1 MKYPL
6 ITSLLILAFM
16 VPVYVLAQPYR
27 ITGIVKSAAD
37 STPLAGATILLK
49 ETGITATSRSTG
61 EFVIILPAHKGS
73 AEVSLLGYAT
83 RTVTLPPK
91 ENAFLTILLSPV
103 NTTLDEVVVSTG
115 YYTEAKERIT
125 GSFTHISNELLTRS
139 TSPDIISR
147 LEGVT
152 NSLHFDKRR
161 AGTGTQ
167 ADDDY
172 RDLRIRGISTL
183 FANDAPLIV
192 VDNFPYEGDVNTIN
206 PNDVQEIS
214 ILKDAAAASIWGS
227 RAANGV
233 IVITTKRGKS
243 GQRLKAELTMNATS
257 GPKPDLYYDPSFLS
271 APYYIGFEEEMFSRK
286 FYTENN
292 WTALSPVVE
301 TLIAFRD
308 GLIGRNE
315 KEAKLAELSTYD
327 VRADAGKYL
336 YQSPLLQQ
344 YALNISGGS
353 ERFTYYLS
361 TGFDDNKTN
370 IRGNQNGRKNI
381 SSINSVQ
388 LSDRLGV
395 DLGLFYTQA
404 DSRNNGLALDNII
417 GRYPYNKLADQD
429 GVPLSVPRDYRA
441 TYVEGALESGLL
453 DWSYRPLVEQQLI
466 NQHTRASEARINT
479 ALKYTVWKGLNAEV
493 RYQYHQR
500 TGTSVRLY
508 DQETYYV
515 RNLVN
520 QYTQANGQLV
530 FPLGDILNESR
541 TQLESHSFRSQLN
554 YEANWLSKHRFVALG
569 GAEWRENVSSGNSFG
584 LIGYDHD
591 LLTYQSLFDYLTRY
605 PLRPRGNTARLP
617 SPSSTLSDL
626 TDRFVS
632 YYGNTA
638 YTFDSRYVL
647 SASMRW
653 DGSNLFGVKTNQKGV
668 PLWSLGGAW
677 NLSQEAFYDLSWLP
691 YLKWRLTYGYNG
703 NVSKTVT
710 AFTTVNYSTDATT
723 DLKKAAI
730 YIPGNPQLRW
740 ERVAVWN
747 TGLDF
752 GTAGGRVKGS
762 IEYYHKK
769 AGDLLG
775 NNIPLDPTTG
785 YVNSN
790 VFLNYA
796 NMETKGVD
804 LELNT
809 QNLTGNFSWH
819 TSIIANLTRNRVTKY
834 YASPSLSLSS
844 SSYSLRRIEG
854 VSPDAIYSIP
864 WMGLDGQSGDPLVM
878 VDGTPGT
885 DYPKFMQSFTLDD
898 LVMHGTTVPLYTGAI
913 RNSFSWKNI
922 SFSANITWKADY
934 YFRRSTINYGTMVNT
949 GIGHRDF
956 ADRWIQPGDEQFT
969 TIPSFPSTQSLNR
982 DQVYGNSAVLVEKGD
997 HIRLQDLNIGYI
1009 INLQQYHRI
1018 PLKQVHLFVYARNP
1032 GIIWKATGADTDPD
1046 YPSVSIPPAR
1056 LISVGLKTIF

>member
-1 MKYPL
+1 ML
-6 ITSLLILAFM
+6 VFIL
-16 VPVYVLAQPYR
+16 PVCLMAQLRR
-27 ITGIVKSAAD
+27 ITGIVMSAAD
-37 STPLAGATILLK
+37 SIPLAGATLMLK
-49 ETGITATSRSTG
+49 ETGITAVTG
-61 EFVIILPAHKGS
+61 LTGKFVITLPAGRES
-73 AEVSLLGYAT
+73 AEVSLMGYAT
-83 RTVTLPPK
+83 RSVALPQE
-91 ENAFLTILLSPV
+91 ENGFITILLSPV
-103 NTTLDEVVVSTG
+103 NTALDEVEVSTG
-115 YYTEAKERIT
+115 YYTAAKERIT
-125 GSFTHISNELLTRS
+125 GSFTHIDNELLNRS
-139 TSPDIISR
+139 ISPDIISR
-147 LEGVT
+147 LEGIT

-167 ADDDY
+167 AGEDY
-172 RDLRIRGISTL
+172 RDLRIRGTSTL

-192 VDNFPYEGDVNTIN
+192 IDNFPYEGDVNTIN
-206 PNDVQEIS
+206 PNDVHEIS

-233 IVITTKRGKS
+233 IVITTKRGKLH
-243 GQRLKAELTMNATS
+243 QRTKAELTMNATS
-257 GPKPDLYYDPSFLS
+257 GRKPDLYYDPSFLP
-271 APYYIGFEEEMFSRK
+271 AAHYIGFEEEMFSRQ
-286 FYTENN
+286 FYPENN

-308 GLIGRNE
+308 GLISRSE
-315 KEAKLAELSTYD
+315 KEAYLAELSTYD
-327 VRADAGKYL
+327 VRDEASKYL
-336 YQSPLLQQ
+336 YRTPLLQQ
-344 YALNISGGS
+344 YALNISGGGD
-353 ERFTYYLS
+353 RFTYYLS
-361 TGFDDNKTN
+361 TGFDDNKAN
-370 IRGNQNGRKNI
+370 IRGDQKERKNI
-381 SSINSVQ
+381 SSVNSIQ
-388 LSDRLGV
+388 LSDRLKV
-395 DLGLFYTQA
+395 DLGLFYTQS

-417 GRYPYNKLADQD
+417 GRYPYNKLADQ
-429 GVPLSVPRDYRA
+429 GGAPLSIPRDYRA
-441 TYVEGALESGLL
+441 AYVEHAPENGLL
-453 DWSYRPLVEQQLI
+453 DWSYRPLAEQQLAD
-466 NQHTRASEARINT
+466 QHTRATEARVNT
-479 ALKYTVWKGLNAEV
+479 ALKYDVWKGFNVEA

-500 TGTSVRLY
+500 LGTSARLY
-508 DQETYYV
+508 DKETYYV

-520 QYTQANGQLV
+520 QYTQADGRLI
-530 FPLGDILNESR
+530 FPAGDVLNESR
-541 TQLESHSFRSQLN
+541 SRLENHSFRSQLN

-584 LIGYDHD
+584 LIGYDHN
-591 LLTYQSLFDYLTRY
+591 LLTYQSLFDYVTRY

-617 SPSSTLSDL
+617 SPSSNLSDVI
-626 TDRFVS
+626 DRFVS
-632 YYGNTA
+632 YYGNAA
-638 YTFDSRYVL
+638 YTYDSRYVL
-647 SASMRW
+647 SASIRW

-677 NLSQEAFYDLSWLP
+677 NLSQEPFYGVSWLP

-703 NVSKTVT
+703 NVSKAVT
-710 AFTTVNYSTDATT
+710 AFTTVNYSTDAAT

-730 YIPGNPQLRW
+730 HIPGNPQLRW

-752 GTAGGRVKGS
+752 GAAGGRVKGS

-796 NMETKGVD
+796 NMETKGAD

-819 TSIIANLTRNRVTKY
+819 TSVIANITHNRVTKY
-834 YASPSLSLSS
+834 HASPSLSLSS
-844 SSYSLRRIEG
+844 SSYSLRRVAG

-864 WMGLDGQSGDPLVM
+864 WLGLDGQSGDPLVM
-878 VDGTPGT
+878 VDGAPGT

-898 LVMHGTTVPLYTGAI
+898 LVMHGTTVPLYTGSV
-913 RNSFSWKNI
+913 RNSFSWRNI

-934 YFRRSTINYGTMVNT
+934 YFRRSTINYSTMVNT

-956 ADRWIQPGDEQFT
+956 ADRWTQPGDEQFT
-969 TIPSFPSTQSLNR
+969 HIPSFPSTQSVNR
-982 DQVYGNSAVLVEKGD
+982 DQVYENSAVLVEKGD
-997 HIRLQDLNIGYI
+997 HIRLQDVNIGYTV
-1009 INLQQYHRI
+1009 NFQKNHHVPLQ
-1018 PLKQVHLFVYARNP
+1018 QVHLFVYARNP
-1032 GIIWKATGADTDPD
+1032 GIIWKATGAGTDPD